1 MNDNELN
8 EMNNMKNAG
17 KMLDQARDVL
27 DLEARSILE
36 LKDRLDKNFIKAVD
50 LIYASKGRV
59 VVTGMGK
66 SGLICKKIA
75 ATFASTGTPS
85 FFLHPA
91 DAIHGDLGMMVRG
104 DIVLA
109 LSNSG
114 ETEEIKQLI
123 PYIKRFGLPMIC
135 ISGNPKSTLA
145 KNSDCFLDASIQ
157 KEACPFDLIPT
168 VSTTVSLALGDAL
181 AIAILTK
188 RGFREEDFAVF
199 HPGGSLGRRLARV
212 EDLMHKD
219 NEIPLI
225 REEKTM
231 KDALYEMTIKR
242 LGMTC
247 VIDKDNKLSGIITDG
262 DLRRLLEK
270 HQDLLDKK
278 VKDVMSQSPKTISQ
292 KAIAE
297 KAVEIMELYS
307 ITSLICIDEKEK
319 PIGVIHLHDLL
330 KAGVV

>member
-1 MNDNELN
+1 
-8 EMNNMKNAG
+8 MKDI
-17 KMLDQARDVL
+17 LDQAKEVL

-36 LKDRLDKNFIKAVD
+36 LKDRLNENFTKAVD
-50 LIYASKGRV
+50 LIYNSKGRV

-75 ATFASTGTPS
+75 ATLASTGTPA

-91 DAIHGDLGMMVRG
+91 DALHGDLGMMVRG
-104 DIVLA
+104 DVVLA
-109 LSNSG
+109 MSRSG
-114 ETEEIKQLI
+114 ETDEIKGLI
-123 PYIKRFGLPMIC
+123 PCIKRFGLSLIC
-135 ISGNPKSTLA
+135 ISSNPKSTLA
-145 KNSDCFLDASIQ
+145 RNSDCFLDASFR
-157 KEACPFDLIPT
+157 KEACPFDLVPT

-181 AIAILTK
+181 AIALLSK

-212 EDLMHKD
+212 GDLMHRC
-219 NEIPLI
+219 NEIPVVQMEQSM
-225 REEKTM
+225 RE
-231 KDALYEMTIKR
+231 ALYEMTIKR

-247 VIDKDNKLSGIITDG
+247 VVDDEGKLAGLITDG

-270 HQDLLDKK
+270 YDNLLNKK
-278 VKDVMSQSPKTISQ
+278 VKEVMTLDPKTISQ
-292 KAIAE
+292 DEIAA
-297 KAVEIMELYS
+297 KAVEIMERYA
-307 ITSLICIDEKEK
+307 ITSLICDDQAKR